1 MLNVHHLEGG
11 TGVTGVLL
19 RAFVHHHTIV
29 VLRAVAS
36 CRDDVL
42 LRAAACLSDMK
53 SCKPACT
60 MLDPASRRGR
70 TGPLAVAVLRAHV
83 SRTSVKIPAAA
94 CPRAIRRA
102 VNGGEQRSARASD
115 VVNEHHRRAREHATS
130 FIAAEQRCARA
141 IRRPVLTR
149 PSTSRPRGSP
159 RHSSSASN
167 GVPAFETSSATTGVV
182 PASTQCHPSPPSSD
196 VPARPARSCNP
207 RETVCFAERQTTS
220 RPCSE

>member
-1 MLNVHHLEGG
+1 M
-11 TGVTGVLL
+11 LL

-130 FIAAEQRCARA
+130 FIAAEQRRARA
-141 IRRPVLTR
+141 ARTLVQPQRDGVLCRKADNLAPMLGVTLRLDERRPRRGVLLLLRQERTPLLER
-149 PSTSRPRGSP
+149 LRRGSAPRPRRRVAAAAPGRTADAGSVSGH
-159 RHSSSASN
+159 R
-167 GVPAFETSSATTGVV
+167 
-182 PASTQCHPSPPSSD
+182 
-196 VPARPARSCNP
+196 
-207 RETVCFAERQTTS
+207 
-220 RPCSE
+220 